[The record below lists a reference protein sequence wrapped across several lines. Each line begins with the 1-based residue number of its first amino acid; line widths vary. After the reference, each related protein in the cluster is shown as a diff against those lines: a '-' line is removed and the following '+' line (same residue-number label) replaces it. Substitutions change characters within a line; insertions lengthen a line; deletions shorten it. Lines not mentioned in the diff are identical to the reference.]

1 MIDKKIIL
9 VKTPDCSQC
18 KAVISLIEQKG
29 LEIEVV
35 DATVEVERISVFE
48 TMSVPFIAIE
58 EENNSQK
65 NVKAIGG
72 AQCMAFINQL

>member
-1 MIDKKIIL
+1 MSDKKIIL
-9 VKTPDCSQC
+9 VKTPDCTQC

-48 TMSVPFIAIE
+48 TMSVPFIAI
-58 EENNSQK
+58 
-65 NVKAIGG
+65 
-72 AQCMAFINQL
+72 

>member
-9 VKTPDCSQC
+9 VKTPDCTQC

-58 EENNSQK
+58 EENSSQK